1 MRRYAVT
8 VNGKEPVIVKAS
20 RAAVAVLRGNNA
32 LLHCAMASHSYE
44 DQRH

>member
-20 RAAVAVLRGNNA
+20 RAAVAVHR
-32 LLHCAMASHSYE
+32 AM
-44 DQRH
+44 DRFVNG